1 MAPSSLGL
9 GTYLGEPTPAADLG
23 YVAAARV
30 FAAAGGTAL
39 YGMGRPEHAAE
50 NTAVLALPK
59 VDPAL
64 LEGLFA

>member
-9 GTYLGEPTPAADLG
+9 GTCLGEPAPAADMG
-23 YVAAARV
+23 YVAAVRA

-39 YGMGRPEHAAE
+39 CGMGRPEHVAE
-50 NTAVLALPK
+50 NAAVLALPK
-59 VDPAL
+59 VDPTL